1 MIGQSIKKQTKEI
14 TFFWKNVVI
23 ESSLSNTRKL
33 IIEKQEGNK
42 FQKI

>member
-23 ESSLSNTRKL
+23 EALFKHTITDNRK
-33 IIEKQEGNK
+33 EEGNK